1 MYFNNYRQAISA
13 LRERNVEPP
22 FEEIRAMVFHQRRSR
37 KFLPISF
44 WLFAS
49 ATPPLL
55 LALSILFFPEI
66 FGLQRIE
73 DRSLSFVNRQS
84 PVAAGNSVTLEEHH
98 SVNADPIS
106 LIRNIPP
113 AKEQTANRE
122 IQRSADQPLQKLSEP
137 QQIKDD
143 QQKTKSIQP
152 SAQDQ
157 TTAQPPIQTNDD
169 RRLTNDEKKFSLF
182 ISGGL
187 PPVHSTFS
195 MANLFYG
202 SAGLRYHLNS
212 VSSLVFE
219 VRRNVFI
226 QKYTANKLTLRD
238 TVLTVGGQTYH
249 NTIGE
254 FSQVPREL
262 TNPLFSLGAGY
273 RYAFTEFGSFI
284 PFAEVLLG
292 ASSQGGITSGAAGIG
307 YSFSSPFSLEL
318 FLRTDQL
325 FSRNSSPQTAF
336 NISGSVIFTW

>member
-1 MYFNNYRQAISA
+1 MHFNNYHQAIEA
-13 LRERNVEPP
+13 LRSREAEPS
-22 FEEIRAMVFHQRRSR
+22 FEEIRTLVLHEKRSR
-37 KFLPISF
+37 RLLPIPF
-44 WLFAS
+44 WLFAFAS
-49 ATPPLL
+49 APLL
-55 LALSILFFPEI
+55 VAFSILLFPEI
-66 FGLQRIE
+66 FGLQRVE
-73 DRSLSFVNRQS
+73 NRPSSTVGHQSL
-84 PVAAGNSVTLEEHH
+84 VADYSVPLEEHRA
-98 SVNADPIS
+98 VNGGPIS
-106 LIRNIPP
+106 YLETIEPT
-113 AKEQTANRE
+113 KEQPANHE
-122 IQRSADQPLQKLSEP
+122 IQLSADQPLQKINETK
-137 QQIKDD
+137 QIKDD

-152 SAQDQ
+152 SAQEQ
-157 TTAQPPIQTNDD
+157 TKAQPPVETNDG

-202 SAGLRYHLNS
+202 STGLRYHLNS

-226 QKYTANKLTLRD
+226 QKYTANKVTLHD

-254 FSQVPREL
+254 FLQVPGQL

-284 PFAEVLLG
+284 PYAEVLLG
-292 ASSQGGITSGAAGIG
+292 ASSQGGITSEAAGIG
-307 YSFSSPFSLEL
+307 YSFSSPFALEF

-325 FSRNSSPQTAF
+325 FSRNSSPQAAF
-336 NISGSVIFTW
+336 NINASLSFTW